1 MKLKL
6 DKSVLSV
13 KNIVLAALVLV
24 ECIIYVIFNALLV
37 KPQIDTTYLKYAG
50 VLLCL
55 ATAVSMI
62 FLTREEKDAIILT
75 GALIATAI
83 SDLFILVINDFYEI
97 GLVTFIITQSVY
109 FFRLYRGRKRAYI
122 SLFARFAAMGVLLG
136 IMVPKSGMNLLLI
149 EVCVYIVMLAGNC
162 IDAWIICTKS
172 IKNLLFAI
180 GITLFLCCDICVGLD
195 NAGMLHIELAAG
207 LKNFVGPA
215 IWAFYLPSQVLIV
228 LSVNKGG
235 LNAVRKQDD
244 GQEVKSA

>member
-24 ECIIYVIFNALLV
+24 EFIIYIIFNSLLA

-55 ATAVSMI
+55 TVAVSMI
-62 FLTREEKDAIILT
+62 FFTREEKDAIILT

-83 SDLFILVINDFYEI
+83 SDLFILVINDYYEI

-122 SLFARFAAMGVLLG
+122 SLFARIAAIGVLLG

-149 EVCVYIVMLAGNC
+149 EVCIYIVMLAGNC
-162 IDAWIICTKS
+162 IDAWVICTKS
-172 IKNLLFAI
+172 VKNLLFAI

-195 NAGMLHIELAAG
+195 NGSMVGIELAEG

-235 LNAVRKQDD
+235 LNAVRKEDD